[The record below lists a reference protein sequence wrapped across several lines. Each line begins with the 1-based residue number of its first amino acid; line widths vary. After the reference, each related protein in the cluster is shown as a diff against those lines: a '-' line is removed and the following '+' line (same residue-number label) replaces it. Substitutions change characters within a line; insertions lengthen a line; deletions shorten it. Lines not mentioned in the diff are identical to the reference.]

1 MGDSLISENKWEIS
15 ENRSRTGNEF
25 FLQSFQRQ
33 TVNRIRL
40 MIDSKHFEK
49 TFSNILFGPFLHRSE
64 VSKVEI
70 RREITG

>member
-33 TVNRIRL
+33 TVNRIRPTNL
-40 MIDSKHFEK
+40 SLESSSQLLRPTDD
-49 TFSNILFGPFLHRSE
+49 R
-64 VSKVEI
+64 
-70 RREITG
+70 